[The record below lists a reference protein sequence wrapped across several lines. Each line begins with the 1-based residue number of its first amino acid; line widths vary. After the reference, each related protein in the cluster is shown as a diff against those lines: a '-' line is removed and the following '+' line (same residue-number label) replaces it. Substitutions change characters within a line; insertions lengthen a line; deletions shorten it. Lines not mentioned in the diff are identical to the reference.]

1 MDRETNKRK
10 NTFEKA
16 SRKASG
22 ETNRTIGEIYSRR
35 NSRRNK
41 RQAVI
46 PRPRKRKSGPAE
58 LPEELSTAQESQVR

>member
-1 MDRETNKRK
+1 MDRETNKRR

-16 SRKASG
+16 SRKTSG

-35 NSRRNK
+35 NK
-41 RQAVI
+41 RQAII
-46 PRPRKRKSGPAE
+46 PGPRKRRSGPAE